1 LEDDIP
7 FKLLLLAV
15 LFFLSAFFSGS
26 EASLFSL
33 TNLHLYKI
41 REDNLPT
48 GRYIERLLS
57 FPRRLLI
64 TILVGN
70 EAVNITISVIIT
82 SVFIVL
88 LGAQGKWAAMAAGSI
103 GLLVIG
109 EAVPKTIAVT
119 YPIRFSSIVAVPLRF
134 FSFLMYP
141 IVRLLDGVSA
151 VFVAVMRGD
160 RAIRSASLTE
170 DEFISLIEA
179 GHREGT
185 IEQSQRDLIHRVFD
199 LADTTVAEI
208 MTPRVDMFCLPLSM
222 PPDEMRRKII
232 ERRCSRVPIY
242 QTDRDDIIGI
252 LNAKDLLFQETGDGE
267 KIAITSLLKKPY
279 FVPMVKPVDDM
290 LKKFQIKRIQTAI
303 VVDEYGGVAGIVTLH
318 DIRERLLGSRTVAEN
333 SSAPLFREVD
343 AETVIVSGMMSVE
356 DFNATIGRNLISEE
370 CETVGGFVFHQF
382 GKLPVIGDEI
392 TCKGYRFTV
401 EKTSNT
407 RILSIRATRDHEGND
422 D

>member
-1 LEDDIP
+1 MEDDIP
-7 FKLLLLAV
+7 FKLLFLAV
-15 LFFLSAFFSGS
+15 LFFLSGFFSGS

-48 GRYIERLLS
+48 GRYIEHLLS
-57 FPRRLLI
+57 LPRRLLI

-82 SVFIVL
+82 SLFITL
-88 LGAQGKWAAMAAGSI
+88 LGVQGKWAAMAVGSI
-103 GLLVIG
+103 SLLIIG
-109 EAVPKTIAVT
+109 EAIPKMLAVT
-119 YPIRFSSIVAVPLRF
+119 YPIRFASIVTIPLRVF
-134 FSFLMYP
+134 YFLAYP
-141 IVRLLDGVSA
+141 IVRLLDGVST
-151 VFVAVMRGD
+151 VFISIMRGD
-160 RAIRSASLTE
+160 RTISNASLTE
-170 DEFISLIEA
+170 DEFISLVEA

-222 PPDEMRRKII
+222 PLNEMTRKII
-232 ERRCSRVPIY
+232 ERRCSRVPVY
-242 QTDRDDIIGI
+242 ETDRDNIIGI
-252 LNAKDLLFQETGDGE
+252 LNAKDLLVRETGDGE
-267 KIAITSLLKKPY
+267 DIAIMSLLKKPY

-290 LKKFQIKRIQTAI
+290 LKKFQTKRLQTAI

-318 DIRERLLGSRTVAEN
+318 DIRERLLGSRPVMESGT
-333 SSAPLFREVD
+333 APFFREVD
-343 AETVIVSGMMSVE
+343 TETVIVSGMVPVDE
-356 DFNATIGRNLISEE
+356 FNMTIGRDLISEE

-392 TCKGYRFTV
+392 TCGGYRFTV

-407 RILSIRATRDHEGND
+407 RILSIRVSRIHEEND
-422 D
+422 A